1 MGNNGSRQQGFEGQ
15 QQQPAGGG
23 AAAPGSG
30 AAGAQGG
37 QTYAGTRT
45 GGGPGLFH
53 PSQDQASLFPP
64 FPNGP
69 RQVPPTPQLQLTETI
84 RNDVNLKKQTLK
96 LVKVP
101 DNPHIYNL
109 EFTFDAAAACTL
121 SIWYL
126 AEEKTDVSNNTLSF
140 ETQYP
145 IQPQTAKFEKGLAQV
160 YTQPLEEGFNLS
172 LVQNRGLMYYH
183 QGSQHF
189 PVVIMLQTLED
200 NPNRV
205 LSQSTFVTFKSNSD
219 GSLCIAVVKQKI
231 QVRVRAAGDL
241 RHRAQRRREQ
251 QGVRYLHVLAQGH
264 DGPPVPPHV
273 HVLRLRQ
280 GAAVPDEQVPDLPLR
295 RREPPSDQG
304 QQPGAGV
311 LLTTL
316 RNRSGLCS

>member
-231 QVRVRAAGDL
+231 QVQGNAYELQEIYGIEHNDVENSKECVICMSSPKDTTVL
-241 RHRAQRRREQ
+241 PCRHMCMCSDCAK
-251 QGVRYLHVLAQGH
+251 
-264 DGPPVPPHV
+264 
-273 HVLRLRQ
+273 VLRYQTNKCPICRC
-280 GAAVPDEQVPDLPLR
+280 AVESLLQIKVNSQEQA
-295 RREPPSDQG
+295 S
-304 QQPGAGV
+304 
-311 LLTTL
+311 
-316 RNRSGLCS
+316 S